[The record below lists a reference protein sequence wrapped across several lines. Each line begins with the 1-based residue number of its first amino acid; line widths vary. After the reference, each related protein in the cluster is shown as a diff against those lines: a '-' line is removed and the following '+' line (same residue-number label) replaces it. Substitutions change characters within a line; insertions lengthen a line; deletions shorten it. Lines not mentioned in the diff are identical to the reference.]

1 MYLQFELI
9 RDSRL
14 FSLHLSC
21 PSLIPPHHPVPRDA
35 WYLDLHR
42 VYQGHACS
50 KKLVGTLI
58 HQFCDRLDKFQ
69 GEEPIWYGKR
79 ASKGE
84 TEGECQGYDA
94 LRCLN
99 AHNIAMQIN
108 HRRSKASAERNPQW
122 DPFRP
127 RCLRSDPILRS
138 PPPSAIYRAVHLRM
152 RRRGAGNDIQPI

>member
-1 MYLQFELI
+1 
-9 RDSRL
+9 
-14 FSLHLSC
+14 
-21 PSLIPPHHPVPRDA
+21 
-35 WYLDLHR
+35 
-42 VYQGHACS
+42 
-50 KKLVGTLI
+50 LI
-58 HQFCDRLDKFQ
+58 HQLCDRLEKFQ

-152 RRRGAGNDIQPI
+152 RRRGAGNDIQPIWTPTPLLQVICPSPWGAKWTLSLCNAASRAGSEKKPS